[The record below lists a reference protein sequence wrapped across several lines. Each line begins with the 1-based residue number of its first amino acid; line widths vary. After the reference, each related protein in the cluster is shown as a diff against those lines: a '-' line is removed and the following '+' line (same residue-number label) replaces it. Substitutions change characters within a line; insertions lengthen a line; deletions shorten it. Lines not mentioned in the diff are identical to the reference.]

1 MSRLSS
7 LIVVVVAAC
16 GGSPKP
22 SPGVPLPE
30 DPKPAPAAEAAPPA
44 AAGSAAQTPPAPT
57 PPPRTP
63 LEVKVPAPGTTVKL
77 VSSGTG
83 KKQAVRYTLK
93 PGAKQ
98 TVEFVMDFTGKQD
111 TDAKVVPTLVL
122 TGEAETKT
130 VDPDG
135 NGEFAVTITGTDA
148 RAVEGSQIPIEQ
160 FKTALGA
167 LTGLTIGGK
176 LSSTG
181 SAGELTLHL
190 DNAPPDLAEAL
201 QLIQLTLPRLPVLPK
216 EAVGVGAKWQSI
228 TPAKL
233 IERLDVTQTTEYQV
247 TAHKGSTWTITG
259 KTTVVGKDQEI
270 EGAKITGISGT
281 GTSET
286 TIADGV
292 LYPAHKA
299 SLETQFK
306 VADKDKSATVT
317 LKVAGA
323 VTPKAP

>member
-22 SPGVPLPE
+22 APGVPLPE
-30 DPKPAPAAEAAPPA
+30 DTNPAPDAAPAAPATAA
-44 AAGSAAQTPPAPT
+44 APT
-57 PPPRTP
+57 PPPPVATAP
-63 LEVKVPAPGTTVKL
+63 LDVKVPALDTTVKL

-83 KKQAVRYTLK
+83 KKQAMRYTLK

-98 TVEFVMDFTGKQD
+98 TVEFAMDFTGKQD
-111 TDAKVVPTLVL
+111 ADTKIVPTLVL
-122 TGEAETKT
+122 TGEAETKA
-130 VDPDG
+130 VDPAG
-135 NGEFAVTITGTDA
+135 NAEFAVTITSTDA
-148 RAVEGSQIPIEQ
+148 RAVEGSQIPLEQ
-160 FKTALGA
+160 FKKALGA
-167 LTGLTIGGK
+167 LSGLTIGGK
-176 LSSTG
+176 LNATG
-181 SAGELTLHL
+181 TAGELTLHL
-190 DNAPPDLAEAL
+190 ANAPAELDQAL

-216 EAVGVGAKWQSI
+216 DAIGVGARWQSV

-247 TAHKGSTWTITG
+247 TAHKGTTWTITG
-259 KTTVVGKDQEI
+259 KTTVAGKDQEI

-292 LYPAHKA
+292 MYPSHKG

-306 VADKDKSATVT
+306 VSDKDKSATVVIK
-317 LKVAGA
+317 LGGA

>member
-7 LIVVVVAAC
+7 LLVVVVAAC

-30 DPKPAPAAEAAPPA
+30 DTKPAPAPDATPAAPA
-44 AAGSAAQTPPAPT
+44 AAATPAAPAP
-57 PPPRTP
+57 PPTAP
-63 LEVKVPAPGTTVKL
+63 LDVKVPALDTTVKL

-83 KKQAVRYTLK
+83 KKQAMRYTLK

-98 TVEFVMDFTGKQD
+98 TVEFAMDFTGKQD
-111 TDAKVVPTLVL
+111 TDTKVVPTLVL
-122 TGEAETKT
+122 TGEAETKA

-135 NGEFAVTITGTDA
+135 NAEFAVTITSTDA
-148 RAVEGSQIPIEQ
+148 RAVEGSQIPIDQ
-160 FKTALGA
+160 FKKALGA
-167 LTGLTIGGK
+167 LSGLTIGGK
-176 LSSTG
+176 LNATG
-181 SAGELTLHL
+181 TAGELTLHL
-190 DNAPPDLAEAL
+190 DNAPAELGEAL

-216 EAVGVGAKWQSI
+216 DAIGVGARWQSV

-247 TAHKGSTWTITG
+247 TAHKGATWTITG
-259 KTTVVGKDQEI
+259 KTTVAGKDQEI

-292 LYPAHKA
+292 MYPSHKG

-306 VADKDKSATVT
+306 VSDKDKSATVV
-317 LKVAGA
+317 LKVGGA

>member
-22 SPGVPLPE
+22 APGVPLPE
-30 DPKPAPAAEAAPPA
+30 DTKPAPDAAPAAPA
-44 AAGSAAQTPPAPT
+44 TAAAPT
-57 PPPRTP
+57 PPPPVATAP
-63 LEVKVPAPGTTVKL
+63 LDVKVPALDTTVKL

-83 KKQAVRYTLK
+83 KKQAMRYTLK

-98 TVEFVMDFTGKQD
+98 TVEFAMDFTGKQD
-111 TDAKVVPTLVL
+111 ADTKIVPTLVL
-122 TGEAETKT
+122 TGEAETKA
-130 VDPDG
+130 VDPAG
-135 NGEFAVTITGTDA
+135 NAEFAVTITSTDA
-148 RAVEGSQIPIEQ
+148 RAVEGSQIPLEQ
-160 FKTALGA
+160 FKKALGA
-167 LTGLTIGGK
+167 LSGLTIGGK
-176 LSSTG
+176 LNATG
-181 SAGELTLHL
+181 TAGELTLHL
-190 DNAPPDLAEAL
+190 ANAPAELDQAL

-216 EAVGVGAKWQSI
+216 DAIGVGARWQSV

-247 TAHKGSTWTITG
+247 TAHKGTTWTITG
-259 KTTVVGKDQEI
+259 KTTVAGKDQEI

-292 LYPAHKA
+292 MYPSHKG

-306 VADKDKSATVT
+306 VSDKDKSATVVIK
-317 LKVAGA
+317 LGGA